1 MKRFNRKH
9 CTGLLQVLIWMLS
22 TRLCGQIAGGN
33 NYTLGS
39 EQKVWGNLY
48 ILAQN
53 AILENGS
60 TVDRSVVMLC
70 CNLTVNGT
78 VGGNVFLMT
87 GNLRLDSRAEVSG
100 TASVLSGN
108 LSQ

>member
-1 MKRFNRKH
+1 
-9 CTGLLQVLIWMLS
+9 ML
-22 TRLCGQIAGGN
+22 GG
-33 NYTLGS
+33 
-39 EQKVWGNLY
+39 EQEVWGNPY
-48 ILAQN
+48 ILAPN

-60 TVDRSVVMLC
+60 TVDGSVVMLC

-100 TASVLSGN
+100 TANVLSGN
-108 LSQ
+108 LLQ